1 MDTLPIGIRR
11 IIIKIDHWFQKRLS
25 FIVLPG
31 FDRMPLYDVLSFFF
45 HGLFKGVITYRAAAI
60 AFNFFLAIVP
70 FTLFIFT
77 LIPFVTGTNYQ
88 ADILELMD
96 EMIPEEIHL
105 IFESTIVEIVSRPS
119 TGLLSV
125 VFFMAIYFAT
135 NGIDAIL
142 DGFGQ
147 SYHEV
152 ELWPW
157 WKQKVTALIMM
168 TAISI
173 LISVAMIF
181 LAFGKLTINVLA
193 DSNLISGAWTVFL
206 LRTLQWAVII
216 LSILTSISVL
226 YYFGQP
232 KDKEQNKYRFFSPGS
247 ILATSLFVVGGSL
260 IKLYFENFARY
271 NLLYGS
277 IGSIIIL
284 MVWLYYNAII
294 ILIGF
299 ELNASIIQSKAE
311 KSRSTY
317 KIIE

>member
-1 MDTLPIGIRR
+1 MER
-11 IIIKIDHWFQKRLS
+11 IIVRVKYMLS
-25 FIVLPG
+25 VLDLWIHRKLRFIVLPG
-31 FDRMPLYDVLSFFF
+31 FDGMPLYDVLVFFF
-45 HGLFKGVITYRAAAI
+45 RGLFKGVITYRAAAI

-70 FTLFIFT
+70 FTLFLFT
-77 LIPFVTGTNYQ
+77 LIPFVTGVNYQ
-88 ADILELMD
+88 MDLLELMD
-96 EMIPEEIHL
+96 ELIPKDIYV

-119 TGLLSV
+119 TGLLSL
-125 VFFMAIYFAT
+125 VFFMAIYFAA

-152 ELWPW
+152 DLWPW
-157 WKQKVTALIMM
+157 WRQKLTALVLM
-168 TAISI
+168 TAISVM
-173 LISVAMIF
+173 ISVAMIF
-181 LAFGKLTINVLA
+181 LAFGKLTINILA
-193 DSNLISGAWTVFL
+193 ESGLLTGEVTIFL
-206 LRTLQWAVII
+206 LRSLQWAIII
-216 LSILTSISVL
+216 LSILTSISML

-232 KDKEQNKYRFFSPGS
+232 KDKEQNRYRFFSPGS

-294 ILIGF
+294 LLVGF
-299 ELNASIIQSKAE
+299 ELNASIMNSRAE
-311 KSRSTY
+311 KSKYR
-317 KIIE
+317 IIE